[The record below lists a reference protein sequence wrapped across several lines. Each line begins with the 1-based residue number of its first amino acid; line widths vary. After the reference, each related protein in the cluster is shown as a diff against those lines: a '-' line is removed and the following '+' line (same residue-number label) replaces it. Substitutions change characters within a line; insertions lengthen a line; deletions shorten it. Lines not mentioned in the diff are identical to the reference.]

1 MQVIAGN
8 THLLSL
14 LDEVSNALLTTD
26 QGDSHR
32 VVAINRLLHRW
43 HLLHSVTELARH
55 QTCLL
60 ESLALA
66 ACRGLS
72 GEAADLTRSLLSL
85 QINVS
90 YYRNRVTAWK

>member
-8 THLLSL
+8 IHLLSL
-14 LDEVSNALLTTD
+14 LDEVSSALVTPAAE
-26 QGDSHR
+26 DSHR
-32 VVAINRLLHRW
+32 VVTINRLLHRW
-43 HLLHSVTELARH
+43 HLLHSVAELARH

-72 GEAADLTRSLLSL
+72 GEADDLARSLLSL

-90 YYRNRVTAWK
+90 YYRNRVAAWK

>member
-1 MQVIAGN
+1 MKVIAGN

-14 LDEVSNALLTTD
+14 LDEVSNALVIPAS
-26 QGDSHR
+26 GDSHR

-43 HLLHSVTELARH
+43 NLFHSVADLARH

-72 GEAADLTRSLLSL
+72 GEAADLDRSLLSL

-90 YYRNRVTAWK
+90 YYRNRVAAWK

>member
-14 LDEVSNALLTTD
+14 LDEVSNALLAPG
-26 QGDSHR
+26 QRDSHR
-32 VVAINRLLHRW
+32 VIAVNRLLHRW
-43 HLLHSVTELARH
+43 NLLHSVAELARH
-55 QTCLL
+55 QTCML

-72 GEAADLTRSLLSL
+72 GDAADLARSLLSL

-90 YYRNRVTAWK
+90 YYRNRVAAWK